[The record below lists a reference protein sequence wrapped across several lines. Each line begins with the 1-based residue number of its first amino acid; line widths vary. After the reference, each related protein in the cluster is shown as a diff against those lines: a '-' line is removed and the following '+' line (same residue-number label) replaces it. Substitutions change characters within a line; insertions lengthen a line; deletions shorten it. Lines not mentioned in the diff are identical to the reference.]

1 MANPKRASG
10 LLLLCFETVCV
21 IIMISFFSPS
31 LSFDAEAP
39 SWQFV
44 VVVVSFFSFAFSSAS
59 LYPFNIYL
67 LTIKV
72 LYNIEKG
79 MERVTVD
86 GPAAPRGK
94 PVVDLCHHFRN
105 FMIEKVKKKRKCSR
119 LFISSCSSPS
129 PLFDYYWCTVLT
141 KEKQNFI
148 TASDGKEK
156 FCCWTKFK

>member
-21 IIMISFFSPS
+21 IIMISFFFLS

-105 FMIEKVKKKRKCSR
+105 FMIEKVKKKKMFTFIYFILFFPFASIR
-119 LFISSCSSPS
+119 L
-129 PLFDYYWCTVLT
+129 LLMYR
-141 KEKQNFI
+141 
-148 TASDGKEK
+148 SDKRE
-156 FCCWTKFK
+156 TKFHYCFRRQRKVLLLDEI